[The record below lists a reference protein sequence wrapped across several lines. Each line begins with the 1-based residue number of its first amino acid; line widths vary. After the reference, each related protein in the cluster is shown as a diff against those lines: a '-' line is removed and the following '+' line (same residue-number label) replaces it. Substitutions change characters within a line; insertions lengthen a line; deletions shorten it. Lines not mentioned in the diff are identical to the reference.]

1 MTTDSR
7 GRLVEILL
15 VEDNAGDVELV
26 QEALAEGD
34 VPHSLNVVGDGAEAI
49 AYLRGQ
55 GEYAGAILP
64 DFVLLDLKLPKKGGL
79 EVLAEIKA
87 DPVLRRIPVIILSSS
102 DAPDDLLRAYDLQVS
117 CYITKPADLDEFE
130 RVMQTI
136 RDFTLTVVKLPPRD
150 RKLQPETI
158 RQ

>member
-49 AYLRGQ
+49 AYLRGE

-102 DAPDDLLRAYDLQVS
+102 DAPDDLLRADDLQVS

-130 RVMQTI
+130 RIMQTI

-150 RKLQPETI
+150 RKLQPETV

>member
-34 VPHSLNVVGDGAEAI
+34 VPHSLNVVGDGTEAI
-49 AYLRGQ
+49 AYLRGE

-130 RVMQTI
+130 RVMHTI
-136 RDFTLTVVKLPPRD
+136 CDFTLTVVKLPPRD
-150 RKLQPETI
+150 RKLHPETI
-158 RQ
+158 HR

>member
-49 AYLRGQ
+49 AYLRGE

-150 RKLQPETI
+150 RKLQPETV
-158 RQ
+158 RP